1 MRKTTYTASYT
12 RVLQALRAARLKSGM
27 KQTDVARK
35 LGRPQSFVSKIETG
49 ERRIDV
55 IELAELCRL
64 YRQDLIAFIRALNL

>member
-1 MRKTTYTASYT
+1 MRKTTYTASYE
-12 RVLQALRAARLKSGM
+12 RVLDALRAARLNSGM

-49 ERRIDV
+49 ERRIDL

-64 YRQDLIAFIRALNL
+64 YRKDLIAFVRALNL